1 MTQLKPS
8 EKRLLIFFGIAA
20 FILLNLL
27 GFNWLKKR
35 NVLLER
41 QRITV
46 ESRIRELE
54 MWQGKAAEAEQ
65 KRSYLDQHLQA
76 YADEATRETYLDDF
90 IKREASDLDLEVRKN
105 VTMPALL
112 EQHFHKSRYTAEVSG
127 AWDDIFEF
135 IYRLQQPKEFRF
147 VRTLRLKSQKKE
159 GSSDEAADA
168 VCTFEI
174 EKWWSPES
182 AHLEDALTAPDTA
195 AAEAAP
201 LAPEAAPLAPEAAA
215 PAPAADSTDEPVL
228 PKTEQTPPEAVP
240 TPETAMGQPPTAS
253 PPEP

>member
-27 GFNWLKKR
+27 GFSWLKKR

-54 MWQGKAAEAEQ
+54 MWKGKAAEAEQ
-65 KRSYLDQHLQA
+65 KRTYLDQHLQA

-112 EQHFHKSRYTAEVSG
+112 EEHFHKSRYTAEVSG
-127 AWDDIFEF
+127 AWDDVFEF
-135 IYRLQQPKEFRF
+135 IYRLQQPKDFRF
-147 VRTLRLKSQKKE
+147 VRTIRLKSQKKE

-168 VCTFEI
+168 VCTFEL

-182 AHLEDALTAPDTA
+182 AHLEDALTAPATA
-195 AAEAAP
+195 AAETAP
-201 LAPEAAPLAPEAAA
+201 
-215 PAPAADSTDEPVL
+215 PAPAADSTGEPVL

-240 TPETAMGQPPTAS
+240 TPETAMGQLPAAS

>member
-27 GFNWLKKR
+27 GFSWLKKR

-54 MWQGKAAEAEQ
+54 MWKGKAAEAEQ
-65 KRSYLDQHLQA
+65 KRAYLDQHLQA

-112 EQHFHKSRYTAEVSG
+112 EEHFHKSRYTAEVSG
-127 AWDDIFEF
+127 AWDDVFEF
-135 IYRLQQPKEFRF
+135 IYRLQQPKDFRF
-147 VRTLRLKSQKKE
+147 VRTIRLKSQKKE

-168 VCTFEI
+168 VCTFEL

-182 AHLEDALTAPDTA
+182 AHLEDALTAPATA
-195 AAEAAP
+195 AAETAP
-201 LAPEAAPLAPEAAA
+201 
-215 PAPAADSTDEPVL
+215 PAPAADSTGEPVL

-240 TPETAMGQPPTAS
+240 TPETAMGQLPAAS

>member
-27 GFNWLKKR
+27 GFSWLKKR

-54 MWQGKAAEAEQ
+54 MWKGKAAEADQ
-65 KRSYLDQHLQA
+65 KRAFLDQHLEA

-112 EQHFHKSRYTAEVSG
+112 EEHFHKSRYTAEVSG
-127 AWDDIFEF
+127 AWDDVFEF
-135 IYRLQQPKEFRF
+135 IYRLQQPKKFRF
-147 VRTLRLKSQKKE
+147 VRTIRLKSQKKE
-159 GSSDEAADA
+159 ASSDEAADA
-168 VCTFEI
+168 VCTFEL

-182 AHLEDALTAPDTA
+182 ATPEAML
-195 AAEAAP
+195 AAP
-201 LAPEAAPLAPEAAA
+201 VTAETGADPL
-215 PAPAADSTDEPVL
+215 PASGDPGGQPV
-228 PKTEQTPPEAVP
+228 PSKSEQTSPEAVP
-240 TPETAMGQPPTAS
+240 TPETAMGQKPNPS
-253 PPEP
+253 PP

>member
-20 FILLNLL
+20 FVLLNLL
-27 GFNWLKKR
+27 GFSWLKKR

-54 MWQGKAAEAEQ
+54 MWKGKAAEAEQ
-65 KRSYLDQHLQA
+65 KRAYLDQHLQA

-112 EQHFHKSRYTAEVSG
+112 EEHFHKSRYTAEVSG

-182 AHLEDALTAPDTA
+182 ARLEEALTAPAAA

-201 LAPEAAPLAPEAAA
+201 SAPP
-215 PAPAADSTDEPVL
+215 ADSPGEPVL

-240 TPETAMGQPPTAS
+240 TPETAMGQLPTAS

>member
-27 GFNWLKKR
+27 GFSWLKKR

-54 MWQGKAAEAEQ
+54 MWKGKAAEAEQ
-65 KRSYLDQHLQA
+65 KRTYLDQHLQA

-112 EQHFHKSRYTAEVSG
+112 EEHFHKSRYTAEVSG
-127 AWDDIFEF
+127 AWDDVFEF
-135 IYRLQQPKEFRF
+135 IYRLQQPKDFRF
-147 VRTLRLKSQKKE
+147 VRTIRLKSQKKE

-182 AHLEDALTAPDTA
+182 ANLEDALMAPTAA

-201 LAPEAAPLAPEAAA
+201 SAPP
-215 PAPAADSTDEPVL
+215 ADSTGEPVL

-240 TPETAMGQPPTAS
+240 TPETAMGQPPSTS

>member
-27 GFNWLKKR
+27 GFSWLKKR

-112 EQHFHKSRYTAEVSG
+112 EEHFHKSRYTAEVSG
-127 AWDDIFEF
+127 SWDDIFEF

-182 AHLEDALTAPDTA
+182 AHLEDVFTAPATAAA
-195 AAEAAP
+195 AAEAAEAAP
-201 LAPEAAPLAPEAAA
+201 PAPEATP
-215 PAPAADSTDEPVL
+215 PALAADSTAEPVL

-240 TPETAMGQPPTAS
+240 TPETATGQPPTDS
-253 PPEP
+253 PPDP

>member
-27 GFNWLKKR
+27 GFSWLKKR

-54 MWQGKAAEAEQ
+54 MWKGKAAEAEQ
-65 KRSYLDQHLQA
+65 KRAYLDQHLQA

-112 EQHFHKSRYTAEVSG
+112 EEHFHKSRYTAEVSG

-182 AHLEDALTAPDTA
+182 AHLEDALTAPSAA

-201 LAPEAAPLAPEAAA
+201 SAPP
-215 PAPAADSTDEPVL
+215 ADSTGEPVL

-240 TPETAMGQPPTAS
+240 TPETAMGQLPTAS

>member
-1 MTQLKPS
+1 
-8 EKRLLIFFGIAA
+8 
-20 FILLNLL
+20 
-27 GFNWLKKR
+27 
-35 NVLLER
+35 
-41 QRITV
+41 
-46 ESRIRELE
+46 
-54 MWQGKAAEAEQ
+54 
-65 KRSYLDQHLQA
+65 
-76 YADEATRETYLDDF
+76 
-90 IKREASDLDLEVRKN
+90 
-105 VTMPALL
+105 MPALL
-112 EQHFHKSRYTAEVSG
+112 EEHFHKSRYTAEVSG

-182 AHLEDALTAPDTA
+182 AHLEDALTAPATA
-195 AAEAAP
+195 AA
-201 LAPEAAPLAPEAAA
+201 EAAPLAPEAAA

-240 TPETAMGQPPTAS
+240 TPETAMGQPPTDS